1 MTEKNCLITGA
12 TSGIGKSVA
21 LGLSEKGANIIFIGR
36 NPIKCTE
43 VAKLIKK
50 KTQNE
55 NVNYYMADISLI
67 QEVRK

>member
-21 LGLSEKGANIIFIGR
+21 LGLAEKGANIIFIGR
-36 NPIKCTE
+36 NTVKCIE

-50 KTQNE
+50 KLK
-55 NVNYYMADISLI
+55 MKMLI
-67 QEVRK
+67 IMWQIFH